1 MSRQIRDHAVVLGA
15 SMAGLAAAR
24 VLADAYER
32 VTVLE
37 RDALPAG
44 AAHRKGVPQS
54 RHAHALLAGGR
65 VALEQ
70 LFPGLT
76 DELVANGA
84 LTGDLQ
90 ADTRWYNRGLRLYPA
105 PSDLR
110 ALAVSRPLL
119 EQCVRDRVRALGNVR
134 LIDCCDAAGLAATP
148 DGQRVRGVRIVR
160 RADGSAEEILEADLV
175 LDATGRARAAR
186 SGWSSSATRGPPRT
200 RCASGSPM
208 PAGSTGAAPT
218 SSTATGPR

>member
-1 MSRQIRDHAVVLGA
+1 MQPIGEHAVVLGA

-37 RDALPAG
+37 RDPLPAG

-65 VALEQ
+65 VALKE

-76 DELVANGA
+76 DELVAHGA

-90 ADTRWYNRGLRLYPA
+90 ADTRWYNQGLRLCPG

-119 EQCVRDRVRALGNVR
+119 EQR
-134 LIDCCDAAGLAATP
+134 
-148 DGQRVRGVRIVR
+148 
-160 RADGSAEEILEADLV
+160 
-175 LDATGRARAAR
+175 
-186 SGWSSSATRGPPRT
+186 PRPG
-200 RCASGSPM
+200 A
-208 PAGSTGAAPT
+208 GAA
-218 SSTATGPR
+218 